1 VRIPRELV
9 PKDASVEMDAKVA
22 AGYYTDSV
30 RPGPAELAVAKGRA
44 LVSAVASVAIGAT
57 TLASTALSSGVLPP
71 EGALPTDGLLPDEE
85 R

>member
-1 VRIPRELV
+1 
-9 PKDASVEMDAKVA
+9 MDAKVA

-44 LVSAVASVAIGAT
+44 LVSAVAPVPLGASA
-57 TLASTALSSGVLPP
+57 LASTALSSGVLPS
-71 EGALPTDGLLPDEE
+71 EVALPDKE